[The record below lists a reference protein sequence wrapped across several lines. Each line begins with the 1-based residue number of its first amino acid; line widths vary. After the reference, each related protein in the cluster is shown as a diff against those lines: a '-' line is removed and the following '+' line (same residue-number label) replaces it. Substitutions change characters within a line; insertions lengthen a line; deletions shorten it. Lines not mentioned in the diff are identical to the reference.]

1 MLRDTN
7 GAHDYF
13 SRWGGTINGLH
24 MLNGF
29 DTNAQCV
36 GGGTGGRFAEYLFP
50 YKIFGITIRPAL
62 TVRNAW
68 AQMAFD
74 KEPIGRVFRSMGNIG
89 AGGVTNIND
98 HFWGQGSTGPDIS
111 KAGRGPACGRSPAW
125 RSRDPAFRFARRGA
139 SVTGPSRLFKPGWAW
154 MWRWWG
160 RERSACCWRPSCR
173 RPGGR

>member
-29 DTNAQCV
+29 HTNAHCV

-50 YKIFGITIRPAL
+50 TWYAAV

-74 KEPIGRVFRSMGNIG
+74 KEP
-89 AGGVTNIND
+89 A
-98 HFWGQGSTGPDIS
+98 
-111 KAGRGPACGRSPAW
+111 
-125 RSRDPAFRFARRGA
+125 GA
-139 SVTGPSRLFKPGWAW
+139 SSARWAT
-154 MWRWWG
+154 
-160 RERSACCWRPSCR
+160 SAPAA
-173 RPGGR
+173 